1 MKQLSQLLCL
11 LLVAAIL
18 VGCSPEIPVTAP
30 ETSGAVV
37 DSEEILTNAKTQA
50 ELERIH
56 ALGTSPDDNY
66 RTWYEIFVYS
76 FCDSN
81 GDGIGDL
88 KGVTSKLDYLED
100 LGITGIWLMPIHPS
114 VSYHK
119 YDVSDYYAIDPAYGT
134 MEDFEEF
141 MQECEKR
148 DIHVI
153 LDLVLNHTGSEH
165 PWFREAYQYMQSLPA
180 DAEPDY
186 AECPYA
192 DYYFF
197 DKSPSAAYYYEVE
210 GSDWKYEGKFWS
222 GMPDLNLANLALRE
236 EIRNIMDFWLSKGV
250 AGFRLDAAKEFY
262 SDDTPKNVEVL
273 SFLTDTLMELKPGA
287 FLVAEVWEGYSTVAD
302 YYESGI
308 PSIFDFYFGDTSG
321 KIVTALRNAGQA
333 DKIPYF
339 AQNLQKADE
348 AYLASN
354 PDYIDAPFLSNHDTG
369 RIYGFCSGDSNKMK
383 LAGAMNLFMSGSA
396 FVYYG
401 EELGMPGSGNDPS
414 KRAPMV
420 WNEARDAGTTNPPP
434 ECELPDTYKFGSL
447 ELQEQDDT
455 SIYNYYRLAVA
466 IRQALPEIARG
477 RTTVEEALNKGCV
490 SAQRKTWES
499 ESCIILMNI
508 QDAASEVDLSD
519 YSEYVLIA
527 SLSAT
532 GEEINLE
539 GGILHLAPFGV
550 AILKK

>member
-1 MKQLSQLLCL
+1 MCL

-18 VGCSPEIPVTAP
+18 AGCSPNISTPAP
-30 ETSGAVV
+30 EVSGAAV
-37 DSEEILTNAKTQA
+37 DSTVAALPATAAKTEA
-50 ELERIH
+50 ALEKIH
-56 ALGTSPDDNY
+56 ALGASPDDNY
-66 RTWYEIFVYS
+66 RTWYEVFVYS
-76 FCDSN
+76 FCDSD

-88 KGVTSKLDYLED
+88 KGVTSKLDYLQN
-100 LGITGIWLMPIHPS
+100 LGVNGIWLMPIHPS

-134 MEDFEEF
+134 MADFEEF
-141 MQECEKR
+141 LAECEKR

-153 LDLVLNHTGSEH
+153 MDLVLNHTGSEH

-287 FLVAEVWEGYSTVAD
+287 FLVAEVWEGYSTIAD

-354 PDYIDAPFLSNHDTG
+354 PEYIDAPFLSNHDTG
-369 RIYGFCSGDSNKMK
+369 RIYGFCGGDLAKMK

-420 WNEARDAGTTNPPP
+420 WNETRDNGVTNPPP
-434 ECELPDTYKFGSL
+434 ECELPESYRFGSL
-447 ELQEQDDT
+447 EAQENDDT
-455 SIYNYYRLAVA
+455 SIYNYYRQAIA
-466 IRQALPEIARG
+466 IRQALPVISHG
-477 RTTVEEALNKGCV
+477 RTTAEEALNIGCI
-490 SAQRKTWES
+490 SAQRKTWGE
-499 ESCIILMNI
+499 ETCIILMNI
-508 QDAASEVDLSD
+508 QNDTGAVDLSAYGD
-519 YSEYVLIA
+519 F
-527 SLSAT
+527 SLAAALSVG
-532 GEEINLE
+532 GEEITME
-539 GGILHLAPFGV
+539 GTTLILPAFGV
-550 AILKK
+550 AVLKK